1 MRNAAK
7 DLAMCE
13 AATPGPWKT
22 SQHDQYSLDIVSVP
36 EQEVICWTDSFGQG
50 ARDGYFI
57 AEAREALPYWI
68 KRAMAAEAEIDQ
80 LRKEH
85 HLDRIEL
92 NRRIMKLETENT
104 RMVVLAGAGYEKLV
118 RALQLI
124 AEESEDIGSV
134 ACAQET
140 LKELGLV

>member
-22 SQHDQYSLDIVSVP
+22 SQHDEYSLDIVSVP

-68 KRAMAAEAEIDQ
+68 KRAVAAETEVKKLAEALELIVNESDDLGARECAAEA
-80 LRKEH
+80 
-85 HLDRIEL
+85 L
-92 NRRIMKLETENT
+92 NSIR
-104 RMVVLAGAGYEKLV
+104 LA
-118 RALQLI
+118 
-124 AEESEDIGSV
+124 
-134 ACAQET
+134 
-140 LKELGLV
+140 